1 MSLFARELPPTA
13 GLPMQASDFLPGG
26 GDLRDILANQ
36 LGTPPLQLTC
46 SGTHALL
53 IALRTLRKRAPKRDT
68 VILPAYTCPLVPI
81 AVHSLGLRVQLCDTR
96 RGHFDFDPAQ
106 LSRLADARTL
116 AILPTHLGGRIADV
130 ERACDIARRAG
141 AWVIEDAAQALG
153 ARIGNSS
160 VGLRGDI
167 GFFSLAA
174 GKGLSLHEGGLL
186 VSRDDELRAALA
198 EHAAEQVRSS
208 LRWELLRSVQLLG
221 LAACY
226 RPSLLSLVYG
236 NPLRNA
242 LQRGDLEEAVGDI
255 FPLDIP
261 QHRVSHWRQNIGAN
275 AARRLPAFLQA
286 GRLRAL
292 QLRVQL
298 AQLPAVEVVDG
309 LAGTGG
315 TWPMLMLL
323 LPSQRARDA
332 ALDELWPRGLG
343 ASRMFIHALPD
354 YAYLRG
360 IVPQDDMP
368 NARDFAARMLTL
380 GNSAWQTREETAEIL
395 RALAAAQP

>member
-13 GLPMQASDFLPGG
+13 GLPIQASDFLPGG
-26 GDLRDILANQ
+26 GDLREVLASQ

-53 IALRTLRKRAPKRDT
+53 IALRTLRKRAPRRDT
-68 VILPAYTCPLVPI
+68 VIMPAYTCPLVPI

-96 RGHFDFDPAQ
+96 RGHFDFDPGQ
-106 LSRLADARTL
+106 LRRLADARTL

-130 ERACDIARRAG
+130 ELACEVARNAG

-153 ARIGNSS
+153 ARVGNTS

-198 EHAAEQVRSS
+198 GHAVQHVRSS
-208 LRWELLRSVQLLG
+208 LRWELLRSVQLIG

-236 NPLRNA
+236 NPLRSA
-242 LQRGDLEEAVGDI
+242 LQRDDLEEAVGDI

-261 QHRVSHWRQNIGAN
+261 QHRVSHWRQNIGAR

-309 LAGTGG
+309 LAGSGG
-315 TWPMLMLL
+315 TWPLLMLL

-332 ALDELWPRGLG
+332 VLKDLWPRGLG

-354 YAYLRG
+354 YTYLRG

-368 NARDFAARMLTL
+368 NAREFAARMLTL
-380 GNSAWQTREETAEIL
+380 GNSAWQTREDTAEIL
-395 RALAAAQP
+395 QVLARA

>member
-26 GDLRDILANQ
+26 GDLREILARQ

-323 LPSQRARDA
+323 MPSQRARDA
-332 ALDELWPRGLG
+332 VLDALWPRGLG

>member
-26 GDLRDILANQ
+26 GDLREILARQ

-261 QHRVSHWRQNIGAN
+261 QHRVSHWRQNIGAH

-323 LPSQRARDA
+323 MPSQRARDA
-332 ALDELWPRGLG
+332 ALDALWPRGLG

>member
-26 GDLRDILANQ
+26 GDLREILANQ

-323 LPSQRARDA
+323 MPSQRARDA
-332 ALDELWPRGLG
+332 ALDALWPRGLG

-360 IVPQDDMP
+360 VVPQDDMP
-368 NARDFAARMLTL
+368 NARDFAARMLTV
-380 GNSAWQTREETAEIL
+380 GNSAWQTPEETAEIL
-395 RALAAAQP
+395 RALAAAQL

>member
-26 GDLRDILANQ
+26 GDLRGILANQ

-53 IALRTLRKRAPKRDT
+53 IALRTLRKRASRRDT
-68 VILPAYTCPLVPI
+68 VIMPAYTCPLVPI

-96 RGHFDFDPAQ
+96 RGHFDFDPGQ
-106 LSRLADARTL
+106 LERLADARTL

-130 ERACDIARRAG
+130 ERACDIAHSAG

-153 ARIGNSS
+153 ARVGNSS

-186 VSRDDELRAALA
+186 VSRDDELRAELA
-198 EHAAEQVRSS
+198 EHAAEQVRFN

-236 NPLRNA
+236 NPLRSA
-242 LQRGDLEEAVGDI
+242 LQRGDLEDAVGDI

-261 QHRVSHWRQNIGAN
+261 QHRVSRWRQNIGAH

-332 ALDELWPRGLG
+332 ALDDLWPRGLG

-360 IVPQDDMP
+360 IVPQEDVP

-380 GNSAWQTREETAEIL
+380 GNSAWQTREETGEIL
-395 RALAAAQP
+395 QVLARA

>member
-1 MSLFARELPPTA
+1 M
-13 GLPMQASDFLPGG
+13 
-26 GDLRDILANQ
+26 
-36 LGTPPLQLTC
+36 
-46 SGTHALL
+46 
-53 IALRTLRKRAPKRDT
+53 
-68 VILPAYTCPLVPI
+68 
-81 AVHSLGLRVQLCDTR
+81 
-96 RGHFDFDPAQ
+96 
-106 LSRLADARTL
+106 
-116 AILPTHLGGRIADV
+116 
-130 ERACDIARRAG
+130 
-141 AWVIEDAAQALG
+141 IEDAAQALG
-153 ARIGNSS
+153 ARVGNSS

-198 EHAAEQVRSS
+198 EHAVQHVRSS
-208 LRWELLRSVQLLG
+208 LRWELLRSVQLIG

-236 NPLRNA
+236 NPLRSA
-242 LQRGDLEEAVGDI
+242 LQRDDLEEAVGDI

-261 QHRVSHWRQNIGAN
+261 QHRVSHWRQNIGAH

-309 LAGTGG
+309 LAGSGG
-315 TWPMLMLL
+315 TWPLLMLL

-332 ALDELWPRGLG
+332 VLKDLWPRGLG
-343 ASRMFIHALPD
+343 ASRMFIHALPG

-395 RALAAAQP
+395 QVLARA

>member
-26 GDLRDILANQ
+26 GDLREILARQ

-275 AARRLPAFLQA
+275 AARRLPAFLQV

-323 LPSQRARDA
+323 MPSQRARDA
-332 ALDELWPRGLG
+332 ALDALWPRGLG

-360 IVPQDDMP
+360 VVPQDDMP
-368 NARDFAARMLTL
+368 NARDFAARMLTV
-380 GNSAWQTREETAEIL
+380 GNSAWQTPEETAEIL

>member
-1 MSLFARELPPTA
+1 M
-13 GLPMQASDFLPGG
+13 
-26 GDLRDILANQ
+26 
-36 LGTPPLQLTC
+36 
-46 SGTHALL
+46 
-53 IALRTLRKRAPKRDT
+53 
-68 VILPAYTCPLVPI
+68 
-81 AVHSLGLRVQLCDTR
+81 
-96 RGHFDFDPAQ
+96 
-106 LSRLADARTL
+106 
-116 AILPTHLGGRIADV
+116 
-130 ERACDIARRAG
+130 
-141 AWVIEDAAQALG
+141 
-153 ARIGNSS
+153 
-160 VGLRGDI
+160 
-167 GFFSLAA
+167 
-174 GKGLSLHEGGLL
+174 
-186 VSRDDELRAALA
+186 
-198 EHAAEQVRSS
+198 
-208 LRWELLRSVQLLG
+208 QLLG

-323 LPSQRARDA
+323 MPSQRARDA
-332 ALDELWPRGLG
+332 ALDALWPRGLG

-395 RALAAAQP
+395 RALAAAQL

>member
-26 GDLRDILANQ
+26 GDLREILARQ

-323 LPSQRARDA
+323 MPSQRARDA
-332 ALDELWPRGLG
+332 ALDALWPRGLG

-395 RALAAAQP
+395 RALAAAQL

>member
-96 RGHFDFDPAQ
+96 PGHFDFDPGQ
-106 LSRLADARTL
+106 LKRQATARTL

-130 ERACDIARRAG
+130 ELANEVAHGVG

-153 ARIGNSS
+153 ARVGNSS

-198 EHAAEQVRSS
+198 GHAARHVHFN
-208 LRWELLRSVQLLG
+208 LRWELLRSMQLLG
-221 LAACY
+221 LATCY

-236 NPLRNA
+236 NPLRSA
-242 LQRGDLEEAVGDI
+242 LRRGDLEDAVGDR

-261 QHRVSHWRQNIGAN
+261 QHRVSRWRQNIGAH
-275 AARRLPAFLQA
+275 AAQRLPAFLQA

-309 LAGTGG
+309 LAGSGG
-315 TWPMLMLL
+315 TWPLLMLL
-323 LPSQRARDA
+323 LPSQRARDT
-332 ALDELWPRGLG
+332 ALKDLWPRGLG
-343 ASRMFIHALPD
+343 ASRMFIHALPG

-360 IVPQDDMP
+360 IVPQNDMP

-380 GNSAWQTREETAEIL
+380 GNSAWQTREDTAEIL
-395 RALAAAQP
+395 QALARA

>member
-13 GLPMQASDFLPGG
+13 GLAIQASDFLPGG
-26 GDLRDILANQ
+26 GDLREVLASQ

-53 IALRTLRKRAPKRDT
+53 IALRTLRKRAPRRDT
-68 VILPAYTCPLVPI
+68 VIMPAYTCPLVPI

-96 RGHFDFDPAQ
+96 RGHFDFDPGQ
-106 LSRLADARTL
+106 LRRLADARTL

-130 ERACDIARRAG
+130 ELACEVARNAG

-153 ARIGNSS
+153 ARVGNSS

-198 EHAAEQVRSS
+198 GHAVQHVRSS
-208 LRWELLRSVQLLG
+208 LHWELLRSVQLIG

-236 NPLRNA
+236 NPLRSA
-242 LQRGDLEEAVGDI
+242 LQRDDLEEAVGDI

-261 QHRVSHWRQNIGAN
+261 QHRVSHWRQNIGAR

-309 LAGTGG
+309 LAGSGG
-315 TWPMLMLL
+315 TWPLLMLL

-332 ALDELWPRGLG
+332 VLKDLWPRGLG

-354 YAYLRG
+354 YTYLRG

-380 GNSAWQTREETAEIL
+380 GNSAWQTREDTAEIL
-395 RALAAAQP
+395 QVLARA

>member
-13 GLPMQASDFLPGG
+13 GLPIQASDFLPGG
-26 GDLRDILANQ
+26 GDLREVLASQ

-53 IALRTLRKRAPKRDT
+53 IALRTLRKRAPRRDT
-68 VILPAYTCPLVPI
+68 VIMPAYTCPLVPI

-96 RGHFDFDPAQ
+96 RGHFDFDPGQ
-106 LSRLADARTL
+106 LRRLADARTL
-116 AILPTHLGGRIADV
+116 AILPTHLSGRIADV
-130 ERACDIARRAG
+130 ELACEVARNAG

-153 ARIGNSS
+153 ARVGNTS

-198 EHAAEQVRSS
+198 GHAVQHVRSS
-208 LRWELLRSVQLLG
+208 LRWELLRSVQLIG

-236 NPLRNA
+236 NPLRSA
-242 LQRGDLEEAVGDI
+242 LQRDDLEEAVGDI

-261 QHRVSHWRQNIGAN
+261 QHRVSHWRQNIGAR

-309 LAGTGG
+309 LAGSGG
-315 TWPMLMLL
+315 TWPLLMLL

-332 ALDELWPRGLG
+332 VLKDLWPRGLG

-354 YAYLRG
+354 YTYLRG

-380 GNSAWQTREETAEIL
+380 GNSAWQTREDTAEIL
-395 RALAAAQP
+395 QVLARA

>member
-13 GLPMQASDFLPGG
+13 GLPIQASDFLPGG
-26 GDLRDILANQ
+26 GDLREVLASQ

-53 IALRTLRKRAPKRDT
+53 IALRTLRKRAPRRDT
-68 VILPAYTCPLVPI
+68 VIMPAYTCPLVPI

-96 RGHFDFDPAQ
+96 RGHFDFDPGQ
-106 LSRLADARTL
+106 LRRLADARTL

-130 ERACDIARRAG
+130 ELACEVARNAG

-153 ARIGNSS
+153 ARVGNSS

-186 VSRDDELRAALA
+186 VSRDDELRAGLA
-198 EHAAEQVRSS
+198 EHAVQHVRSS
-208 LRWELLRSVQLLG
+208 LRWELLRSVQLIG

-236 NPLRNA
+236 NPLRSA
-242 LQRGDLEEAVGDI
+242 LQRDDLEGAVGDI

-261 QHRVSHWRQNIGAN
+261 QHRVSHWRQNIGAR

-286 GRLRAL
+286 GRLRVL

-309 LAGTGG
+309 LAGSGG
-315 TWPMLMLL
+315 TWPLLLLL

-332 ALDELWPRGLG
+332 VLKDLWPRGLG

-354 YAYLRG
+354 YTYLRG

-380 GNSAWQTREETAEIL
+380 GNSAWQTREDTAEIL
-395 RALAAAQP
+395 QVLARA

>member
-1 MSLFARELPPTA
+1 MSLLSRELPPTA
-13 GLPMQASDFLPGG
+13 GLPLQAGDFLPGG
-26 GDLRDILANQ
+26 GDLCAILAEQ

-53 IALRTLRKRAPKRDT
+53 IALRTLRRRAPQRDT

-81 AVHSLGLRVQLCDTR
+81 AVHSLGLRIQLCDTR
-96 RGHFDFDPAQ
+96 RDHFDFDPVA
-106 LSRLADARTL
+106 LHAAADARTL
-116 AILPTHLGGRIADV
+116 AIIPTHLGGRIADV
-130 ERACDIARRAG
+130 DRACAIAHRVG

-153 ARIGNSS
+153 ARVAGNS

-174 GKGLSLHEGGLL
+174 GKGLSMHEGGLL
-186 VSRDDELRAALA
+186 LTHDEALRTAMIGQAAG
-198 EHAAEQVRSS
+198 HTPFS
-208 LRWELLRSVQLLG
+208 LRWELTRSLQLLG

-236 NPLRNA
+236 NPLRRA
-242 LQRGDLEEAVGDI
+242 LRSGDLEAAVGDV

-261 QHRVSHWRQNIGAN
+261 QHRVSRWRQNVGAR
-275 AARRLPAFLQA
+275 AAQRLPAFLQA
-286 GRLRAL
+286 ARLRAL

-298 AQLPAVEVVDG
+298 ESLPAVEVVDG
-309 LAGTGG
+309 MPGTLG

-323 LPSQRARDA
+323 LPSERARDK
-332 ALDELWPRGLG
+332 ALSALWQRGLG
-343 ASRMFIHALPD
+343 VSRMFIHALPD

-360 IVPQDDMP
+360 VVADADVP
-368 NARDFAARMLTL
+368 NARDFAARSLTV
-380 GNSAWQTREETAEIL
+380 GNSPWLTHEDTREIVKV
-395 RALAAAQP
+395 LARQ

>member
-1 MSLFARELPPTA
+1 MNLFARELPPTA
-13 GLPMQASDFLPGG
+13 GLPIRARDFLPGG
-26 GDLRDILANQ
+26 GDLREVLAGQ

-68 VILPAYTCPLVPI
+68 VIMPAYTCPLVPI
-81 AVHSLGLRVQLCDTR
+81 AVHSLGLRMQLCDTR

-323 LPSQRARDA
+323 MPSQRARDA
-332 ALDELWPRGLG
+332 ALDALWPRGLG

-354 YAYLRG
+354 YDYLRG

-395 RALAAAQP
+395 RALAAAQR

>member
-26 GDLRDILANQ
+26 GDLREILANQ

-153 ARIGNSS
+153 ARVGNSS

-323 LPSQRARDA
+323 MPSQRARDA
-332 ALDELWPRGLG
+332 ALDALWPRGLG

-360 IVPQDDMP
+360 IVPQDEMP
-368 NARDFAARMLTL
+368 KARDFAARMLTL

-395 RALAAAQP
+395 RALAAAQL

>member
-13 GLPMQASDFLPGG
+13 GLPLQASDFVPGG
-26 GDLRDILANQ
+26 DDLRTILAHQ

-53 IALRTLRKRAPKRDT
+53 IALRTLRKRAPHRDT
-68 VILPAYTCPLVPI
+68 VIMPAYTCPLVPI
-81 AVHSLGLRVQLCDTR
+81 AVHSLGLRVQVCDTR
-96 RGHFDFDPAQ
+96 HGHFDFDPGP
-106 LSRLADARTL
+106 LKRLADTRTL

-130 ERACDIARRAG
+130 ELACEVARGAG

-153 ARIGNSS
+153 ARVGNNS

-198 EHAAEQVRSS
+198 EHATRHVRFS
-208 LRWELLRSVQLLG
+208 LRWELLRSMQLMG

-236 NPLRNA
+236 NPLRGA
-242 LQRGDLEEAVGDI
+242 LRRGDVEAAVGDV
-255 FPLDIP
+255 FALDIP
-261 QHRVSHWRQNIGAN
+261 QHRVSRWRQSVGAR

-309 LAGTGG
+309 AAGTGG
-315 TWPMLMLL
+315 TWPLLMLR

-332 ALDELWPRGLG
+332 ALADLWPRGLG

-354 YAYLRG
+354 YTYLRG
-360 IVPQDDMP
+360 IVAPADVP
-368 NARDFAARMLTL
+368 HARDFAARMLTL
-380 GNSAWQTREETAEIL
+380 GNSAWQTPEETAQIL
-395 RALAAAQP
+395 QVLARA

>member
-1 MSLFARELPPTA
+1 MNLFARELPPTA
-13 GLPMQASDFLPGG
+13 GLPIQASDFLASG
-26 GDLRDILANQ
+26 GDLRAILAEQ

-53 IALRTLRKRAPKRDT
+53 IALRVLRQRAPRRDT
-68 VILPAYTCPLVPI
+68 VIVPAYTCPLVAI
-81 AVHSLGLRVQLCDTR
+81 AVHSLGLRVQLCDSR
-96 RGHFDFDPAQ
+96 PGHFDFDPAQ
-106 LSRLADARTL
+106 LAQLADARTL

-130 ERACDIARRAG
+130 DLACEVARAAG

-153 ARIGNSS
+153 ARVGNTS

-186 VSRDDELRAALA
+186 VSRDDDLRAALA
-198 EHAAEQVRSS
+198 EHADAQVRYS

-236 NPLRNA
+236 NALRSA
-242 LQRGDLEEAVGDI
+242 LQRGDVEDAVGDV
-255 FPLDIP
+255 FPLQIP
-261 QHRVSHWRQNIGAN
+261 QHRVSRWRQNVGAN
-275 AARRLPAFLQA
+275 AAQRLPAFLQA

-292 QLRVQL
+292 QLRVHL
-298 AQLPAVEVVDG
+298 AQLPGVEVVDG
-309 LAGTGG
+309 LPGTGG

-332 ALDELWPRGLG
+332 ALDALWTRGLG
-343 ASRMFIHALPD
+343 VSRMFVHALPD
-354 YAYLRG
+354 YAYLQG
-360 IVPQDDMP
+360 VVPTAAVP

-380 GNSAWQTREETAEIL
+380 GNSAWQTPQDTAEIL
-395 RALAAAQP
+395 HGLAAAQA

>member
-26 GDLRDILANQ
+26 GDLREILASQ

-53 IALRTLRKRAPKRDT
+53 IALHTLRRRAPRRDT
-68 VILPAYTCPLVPI
+68 VIMPAYTCPLVPI

-96 RGHFDFDPAQ
+96 RGHFDFDPGQ
-106 LSRLADARTL
+106 LKRLADARTL

-130 ERACDIARRAG
+130 DLANEVARAAG

-153 ARIGNSS
+153 ARVGNSS

-186 VSRDDELRAALA
+186 VSRDDALRAALA
-198 EHAAEQVRSS
+198 EHAAEQTRFN

-236 NPLRNA
+236 NPLRRA

-255 FPLDIP
+255 FALDIP
-261 QHRVSHWRQNIGAN
+261 QHRVSRWRQNIGSH

-323 LPSQRARDA
+323 LPSQQARDGV
-332 ALDELWPRGLG
+332 LKDLWPRGLG
-343 ASRMFIHALPD
+343 VSRMFIHALPD
-354 YAYLRG
+354 YTYLRG
-360 IVPQDDMP
+360 IVPDDPTP

-380 GNSAWQTREETAEIL
+380 GNSAWQTREDTAEIL
-395 RALAAAQP
+395 QALARA

>member
-26 GDLRDILANQ
+26 GDLREILARQ

-323 LPSQRARDA
+323 MPSQRARDA
-332 ALDELWPRGLG
+332 ALDALWPRGLG

-360 IVPQDDMP
+360 VVPQDDMP

-395 RALAAAQP
+395 RALAAAQL